1 MRNLHKL
8 VIIKRIECTRE
19 EKEVNERKKPAEQMP
34 ENQNTNNRA
43 AEKKRRIRTLTAAAA
58 GLLLVIYVGTSLYFM
73 NRFLPG
79 TKLNDRRVG
88 GYTAEKVKAQAA
100 DEIHSYVLKIQ
111 EREKKEESIK
121 GADIDLEP
129 QWGSEIEDMIAAQS
143 GFAWPVKLFAPDTL
157 ENETLVSYDEDKLAQ
172 QIDALDCMQPE
183 NQIAPQNASIAPYD
197 KENGFVLQPCVMGTT
212 IDRDKFGEAV
222 DESVA
227 QLAESVSIE
236 DAGAYMDPTVFD
248 DDETLAAAIDTM
260 NQYAKTTITYQ
271 IGESTEVLDATTF
284 GEWITLNKKGKPVIR
299 KKKVAEYVAGL
310 AKKYNTCYT
319 AKKLKTS
326 YGKTVTIGLS
336 CYGWKVDNDTE
347 TKQIIKE
354 IKAGKPVTRDL
365 NYLMTANSHEGNDY
379 GDSYVEINL
388 TAQHLFLYKEGKLV
402 IESDF
407 VSGNLSR
414 GYDTPTGA
422 YGITYTQKDAVL
434 RGENYETP
442 VTYWMPFAGNVGMH
456 DAYWRSSFGGVIY
469 KTAGSHGCINL
480 PPSAAKVIF
489 ENVSKNYPVLVYE
502 LPGTESTAAVDQ
514 ASAADVVKLINAIG
528 KVTEKSEDA
537 IRKAQSAYDKLN
549 ANAKTYVTNYAT
561 LEKAQKDYAKLS
573 KSKDG
578 KKEDKKDD
586 KKNDKN

>member
-1 MRNLHKL
+1 M
-8 VIIKRIECTRE
+8 I
-19 EKEVNERKKPAEQMP
+19 
-34 ENQNTNNRA
+34 
-43 AEKKRRIRTLTAAAA
+43 AAAV
-58 GLLLVIYVGTSLYFM
+58 GMLLVIYVGVSLYFM

-79 TKLNDRRVG
+79 TKLNDRKVG
-88 GYTAEKVKAQAA
+88 GYTAEKVKAEVA
-100 DEIHSYVLKIQ
+100 DEIHSYVLTVK
-111 EREKKEESIK
+111 ERENKKEQIK

-129 QWGSEIEDMIAAQS
+129 QWGSEIEDMIGTQS
-143 GFAWPVKLFAPDTL
+143 GFAWPAKLLVPDTL
-157 ENETLVSYDEDKLAQ
+157 ENETLVSYDADKLAQ

-183 NQIAPQNASIAPYD
+183 NQVAPQDATIAPYD
-197 KENGFVLQPCVMGTT
+197 KENGFALQPCVMGTT
-212 IDRDKFGEAV
+212 IDRDKLYEAA
-222 DESVA
+222 DAAVA
-227 QLAESVSIE
+227 QLAESLSVE
-236 DAGAYMDPTVFD
+236 KVDAYINPTVFD

-260 NQYAKTTITYQ
+260 NQYARTTITYQ

-284 GEWITLNKKGKPVIR
+284 GKWIAINKEGKPVIR

-407 VSGNLSR
+407 VSGNLAR

-456 DAYWRSSFGGVIY
+456 DAYWRSSFGGAIY
-469 KTAGSHGCINL
+469 KTSGSHGCINL
-480 PPSAAKVIF
+480 PTSAAKVIF
-489 ENVSKNYPVLVYE
+489 ENVSANYPVLVYE
-502 LPGTESTAAVDQ
+502 LPGTESTAVVDQ
-514 ASAADVVKLINAIG
+514 ASASQVVKLIDAIG
-528 KVTEKSEDA
+528 KVTEKSGDA
-537 IRKAQSAYDKLN
+537 INKAQAAYDKLN

-561 LEKAQKDYAKLS
+561 LQNAQKDFAELEKAAQ
-573 KSKDG
+573 
-578 KKEDKKDD
+578 ENKKDD
-586 KKNDKN
+586 MEDDKKSDKKSDKN